1 MHVDWSGKRRIGG
14 FIVFLLDKCQQEI
27 QQTVKALIVYIMR
40 WDEKFLYESS
50 FSLSFIIFYFLFV
63 SFSFFTFFF
72 FFFFI
77 LVFVIISFNYYFYS
91 TFFYMFHIFSYITT
105 ILEILFL
112 HYICL
117 TRHKEILL
125 LWSFLFFLSII
136 FSINQL

>member
-77 LVFVIISFNYYFYS
+77 LVFVIISFNYYFY
-91 TFFYMFHIFSYITT
+91 FK
-105 ILEILFL
+105 LDFL
-112 HYICL
+112 VL
-117 TRHKEILL
+117 
-125 LWSFLFFLSII
+125 II
-136 FSINQL
+136 FWITIKYKNISIFNILHGYLINEGLGYVIR